1 MDPTAIYIVELREEI
16 CRLVRNSC
24 VLDRLCPH
32 IIHPLD
38 ANRIRR
44 IYNTSQRQATN
55 KLLDLLLTS
64 HTPGKWTAFHEA
76 LYAAEYPYL
85 AKLVKER
92 KAVNGMNHHRKLIEL
107 FAPYMQRHVNPLDVV
122 PALYAARVI
131 NEVDRD
137 EILTTYNRLGAT
149 AATVSL
155 LDHIQCRLHP
165 EHWYKQFMR
174 VLFENG
180 HEDLVKQLEPKFKP
194 GDISGNS
201 HIPVVYEQPANK
213 STGYKET
220 LSVDDV
226 RTKLKD
232 LRSEIAEFVKVS
244 NVIHYLV
251 PDLISAEKRDV
262 LLEDD
267 LEYPYD
273 ACFQLIGDIMS
284 STNPCKFID
293 VLYAADYPYYAD
305 ILSGKVVYHSRFK
318 VLSRRIQLYRPYI
331 CTRIDP
337 LSIVPSLL
345 AGGVVN
351 YLDREEICANKE
363 QYGNTQAVH
372 ALLDCIQCRRN
383 PKIWYTEFLDS
394 LDTVGYQDLVE
405 LIEPDYSKDPALW
418 KKKLD
423 EGNDDVDDMIACEMN
438 LITQER
444 KDIIKYIDK
453 ALATFAHD
461 EESVVRS
468 ELDIRLEIDK
478 LRQDYKQ
485 KERLLLDDL
494 HREKH
499 KIIREMQKRKEILL
513 DIKRNCL
520 SGNRVLSLE
529 STRATIS
536 EHLLRKYEESP
547 VVIEFHHSKL
557 LDRMKY
563 LGYVESNAYIDKKM

>member
-1 MDPTAIYIVELREEI
+1 MDPTAVYIFELREEI

-44 IYNTSQRQATN
+44 IYNTSPRQATH

-64 HTPGKWTAFHEA
+64 HTPGKWTAFQEA

-92 KAVNGMNHHRKLIEL
+92 KGINGIDHYRKLIEM

-122 PALYAARVI
+122 PALYARNVI

-174 VLFENG
+174 VLFETG
-180 HEDLVKQLEPKFKP
+180 HEDLVKQLEPEFKP
-194 GDISGNS
+194 DEISRNS
-201 HIPVVYEQPANK
+201 HIPAVSEQPANK

-244 NVIHYLV
+244 NLIHYLV
-251 PDLISAEKRDV
+251 PDLLNAEKRDT
-262 LLEDD
+262 LLEDE

-273 ACFQLIGDIMS
+273 ACFQLIGDIMLS
-284 STNPCKFID
+284 SNPCKFIE
-293 VLYAADYPYYAD
+293 VLYAADYPYFAD
-305 ILSGKVVYHSRFK
+305 ILSGKVVYQSSFK
-318 VLSRRIQLYRPYI
+318 VLSSRIQLYRPYI
-331 CTRIDP
+331 CNRIYP
-337 LSIVPSLL
+337 LSIVPYLI

-363 QYGNTQAVH
+363 QYGNT
-372 ALLDCIQCRRN
+372 
-383 PKIWYTEFLDS
+383 
-394 LDTVGYQDLVE
+394 
-405 LIEPDYSKDPALW
+405 
-418 KKKLD
+418 
-423 EGNDDVDDMIACEMN
+423 
-438 LITQER
+438 
-444 KDIIKYIDK
+444 
-453 ALATFAHD
+453 
-461 EESVVRS
+461 
-468 ELDIRLEIDK
+468 
-478 LRQDYKQ
+478 
-485 KERLLLDDL
+485 
-494 HREKH
+494 
-499 KIIREMQKRKEILL
+499 
-513 DIKRNCL
+513 
-520 SGNRVLSLE
+520 
-529 STRATIS
+529 
-536 EHLLRKYEESP
+536 
-547 VVIEFHHSKL
+547 
-557 LDRMKY
+557 
-563 LGYVESNAYIDKKM
+563 